1 VSVAVKTNIS
11 YIKGG
16 CFRASLQQ
24 FKFFFLLL
32 LIEMSCAKLYGSLD
46 ILLKLRNK
54 RVRKV
59 VEKWEPLIKALSLR
73 PVRHVHTLSRGD
85 SLS

>member
-16 CFRASLQQ
+16 CFRASATAIQI
-24 FKFFFLLL
+24 FFFLLL

-59 VEKWEPLIKALSLR
+59 VEKWEPLIKAL
-73 PVRHVHTLSRGD
+73 
-85 SLS
+85 